1 MGKRL
6 LYFISPVGLIFV
18 PSVNGNSYSTD
29 EFSSW
34 LDCDSGANVL
44 LHTARQTG
52 RTSQLCGFE
61 PLPEMPNLHFK
72 NTLPL
77 ESGRVFD

>member
-6 LYFISPVGLIFV
+6 LYFISLVGLIYG
-18 PSVNGNSYSTD
+18 PSVNGNSHSTD

-44 LHTARQTG
+44 LQTALHTG
-52 RTSQLCGFE
+52 RAGQLCGFE
-61 PLPEMPNLHFK
+61 SLPETPNLQFK